1 MNRPEICDR
10 YARALIGLA
19 EKNSQLDAVEAE
31 LTATCEILA
40 KNPGVGRVIASPTV
54 TPRDKENLAAEI
66 SKGASPLLGGLLKVL
81 VQKKH
86 FEELSGIRDEYH
98 RLFEIKKGILEIQVI
113 TAIAIPEPVKNKLR
127 TVCRNKWRCE
137 VRLLCEKNPS
147 ILGGMI
153 LRFDGKEIDA
163 CYRTR
168 LAEIR
173 RQLMA

>member
-19 EKNSQLDAVEAE
+19 EKDSQLDAVESE
-31 LTATCEILA
+31 LAATCEILA
-40 KNPGVGRVIASPTV
+40 QNPGIGRVIASPTV
-54 TPRDKENLAAEI
+54 SPRDKEKLVAEI
-66 SKGASPLLGGLLKVL
+66 SKGASAILGGLLKVL

-86 FEELSGIRDEYH
+86 FEEFPGIRDEYH
-98 RLFEIKKGILEIQVI
+98 RLFEMRKGILEIRVI
-113 TAIAIPEPVKNKLR
+113 TAVEIAEPVKNRLR
-127 TVCRNKWRCE
+127 TVCRNKWRSE

-153 LRFDGKEIDA
+153 LRFNGKEIDA

-173 RQLMA
+173 QQLTA